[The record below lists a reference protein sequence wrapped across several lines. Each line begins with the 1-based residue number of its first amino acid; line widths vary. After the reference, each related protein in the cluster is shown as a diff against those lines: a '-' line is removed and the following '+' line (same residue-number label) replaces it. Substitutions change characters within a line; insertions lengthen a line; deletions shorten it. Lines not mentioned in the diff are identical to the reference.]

1 MVRFLASKK
10 STEPEVIGQK
20 LDRIAKL
27 LALDLVRN
35 QKSSREQVKSLHL
48 AGFGPREIAELLKIS
63 AVTVRVTLFNIR
75 QAERRKKAR
84 QARRARK

>member
-1 MVRFLASKK
+1 MSKK
-10 STEPEVIGQK
+10 TEPEVISQK

-35 QKSSREQVKSLHL
+35 LPAREQVKSLHL
-48 AGFGPREIAELLKIS
+48 AGFSPREIAELLKIS